1 MGPQHNNMNMLNEF
15 EGITITTFKGLV
27 EMQSRSLFS
36 SQIWKEKYLI
46 VEDGYMYF
54 LKDIKHSVDES
65 TTLKVEMEPNSGIYP
80 EENLDQ
86 KAKFFIRFTSSK
98 HDISLAFSDHAVRD
112 NLLICLMTLMTQQ
125 FVNGAKVIPKRS
137 SFYRKVIEKGFNRL
151 TPTSN
156 SFKSK
161 QKNEKGATE
170 RVSLSK
176 DKDAYRKK
184 STGMDNMANQLRQS
198 GFATMTYQSNANND
212 VVDGGSTEQPY
223 DKKLS
228 NSLNDECGPF
238 KNDIKVTTEV
248 KPVNDIRKLKID
260 KIPDKQIKKEKAN
273 ITTEEVKDVNSNK
286 SQNSNRISKPRQT
299 PFSKKQRGPLSR
311 SESCNTYVTLTQ
323 TSDAEESHEKILS
336 TNSKISLKNSDKK
349 EKPKSKG
356 SNLSV
361 GFQKSKQSLQSKKT
375 IMPLKRSESANTVL
389 ESRKIDTKVSNF
401 NGTGKLKKTSVTE
414 EIPEEVLINN
424 SKASLQNNRKK
435 EDSKRK
441 DLTDSIGGQIS
452 KQTIQPKRT
461 FTPLTRTK
469 STNTVLESKMNST
482 KGSKGYGNKNISKS
496 SISKE
501 SHSDL
506 DDKKE
511 TLETREKAIVKKS
524 KPIEKDPN
532 HLAGFQRSK
541 LSIRSKKTP
550 APLARSDS
558 ANIVLESKKDS
569 SKLRNGYRTKN
580 LNRTTIS
587 GTNDEKALVNN
598 IKATLEKAD
607 RKEDLGRKDTGH
619 SVGYQKSEQSL
630 PTNRKTTPLKRSELP
645 NTIIESKK
653 NSTNISNGYGTRKE
667 RPSFKA
673 NNASRQPQEQ
683 YVSTSSKQ
691 TELNRVPLSKTRSAQ
706 LKKPV
711 APLKKTESVK
721 TFQTSSRSNVT
732 LETKIQRSVVTF
744 V

>member
-1 MGPQHNNMNMLNEF
+1 MGPQNNNMNMLNEF
-15 EGITITTFKGLV
+15 EGITITSFKGLV

-98 HDISLAFSDHAVRD
+98 HDISLAFSDHAIRD

-170 RVSLSK
+170 KVSLSK

-184 STGMDNMANQLRQS
+184 STGMDNMASHLTQS
-198 GFATMTYQSNANND
+198 TTYKSNTNND
-212 VVDGGSTEQPY
+212 TVDGGSIEQPR

-228 NSLNDECGPF
+228 NFSSDVCGI
-238 KNDIKVTTEV
+238 KNDIKMITEV
-248 KPVNDIRKLKID
+248 KPVNDARKLKID
-260 KIPDKQIKKEKAN
+260 KIPDKQIKKEKAYF
-273 ITTEEVKDVNSNK
+273 TTKEVKDVSSNK
-286 SQNSNRISKPRQT
+286 SESTNRFSKPIQT
-299 PFSKKQRGPLSR
+299 PFFKKQRGPLSR
-311 SESCNTYVTLTQ
+311 SESCNTNVSITL
-323 TSDAEESHEKILS
+323 TSDAEERREKIIS

-349 EKPKSKG
+349 EEPKSNG
-356 SNLSV
+356 SNLSL
-361 GFQKSKQSLQSKKT
+361 GYQKNKQSLQSKKT
-375 IMPLKRSESANTVL
+375 IIPLKRSESANTIL

-401 NGTGKLKKTSVTE
+401 TGKLQKTSVTE
-414 EIPEEVLINN
+414 EIPEGVLINN
-424 SKASLQNNRKK
+424 SKISPQKNRKK
-435 EDSKRK
+435 EDPKRK
-441 DLTDSIGGQIS
+441 DFTNSIGDQNS
-452 KQTIQPKRT
+452 KQAIQPKRT

-469 STNTVLESKMNST
+469 SANTVLESKKNNT
-482 KGSKGYGNKNISKS
+482 KVSNGYGSKNISKA

-506 DDKKE
+506 GNKKE
-511 TLETREKAIVKKS
+511 TLESREKDKVKNSKIALNK
-524 KPIEKDPN
+524 KPIQKDPS

-550 APLARSDS
+550 APLANLDS
-558 ANIVLESKKDS
+558 ANIVPEPKKDS
-569 SKLRNGYRTKN
+569 TKLSNGYRNKN
-580 LNRTTIS
+580 LSKTAVS
-587 GTNDEKALVNN
+587 GANDEKTLVNN
-598 IKATLEKAD
+598 IKATLEKGD
-607 RKEDLGRKDTGH
+607 KKEDLGRKDTSH

-630 PTNRKTTPLKRSELP
+630 QTSRKATPLKRSKQP
-645 NTIIESKK
+645 NTIIEPKK
-653 NSTNISNGYGTRKE
+653 NITNTSNGYGTRKE
-667 RPSFKA
+667 RPSFKV

-683 YVSTSSKQ
+683 YPSASSKQ

-706 LKKPV
+706 LKKSV
-711 APLKKTESVK
+711 TPLKKTESVK
-721 TFQTSSRSNVT
+721 TFQTSSRSNVN
-732 LETKIQRSVVTF
+732 LETKIERSVVTF